1 MEAIKDSLASLR
13 LSGMR
18 KTLDE
23 RHRHALDQKLSYLE
37 FLELLLEDEQALRAG
52 KSYQRRLKQ
61 SRLNQQKRL
70 ETYDFSFQP
79 ELDRRLL
86 SELAGGRFIEQKQNV
101 VLMGKPG
108 VGKTHLANGLG
119 LKAVEQGRKV
129 FMIHANELIDQ
140 LHRSR
145 ADDSYHRLLKKLV
158 KYELLIIDE
167 LGFKSFPSRGTDD
180 FFEVIRRRY
189 EHASTI
195 ITTNRDFQGWETL
208 FGDVVI
214 ASAIIDR
221 IVHHG
226 HIIKILG
233 ESYRLK
239 PYKKDGKS
247 NTESKPKPQ

>member
-1 MEAIKDSLASLR
+1 MESLKDRLTALR

-18 KTLDE
+18 KMLDE
-23 RHRHALDQKLSYLE
+23 RHRHALEQKISYLE

-52 KSYQRRLKQ
+52 KSYERRLKQ

-108 VGKTHLANGLG
+108 VGKTHLANALG
-119 LKAVEQGRKV
+119 LKAIEQGQKV
-129 FMIHANELIDQ
+129 LLIHANELIDD

-145 ADDSYHRLLKKLV
+145 ADESYHRLLKKLV
-158 KYELLIIDE
+158 KYDVLIIDE

-233 ESYRLK
+233 ESYRLQ

-247 NTESKPKPQ
+247 SVASKPKPQ

>member
-1 MEAIKDSLASLR
+1 MEAIKNSLTALR
-13 LSGMR
+13 LSGMQ

-23 RHRHALDQKLSYLE
+23 RHRHALDQKISYLE
-37 FLELLLEDEQALRAG
+37 FLELLLEDEQAVRAG
-52 KSYQRRLKQ
+52 KSYQRRLNQ

-79 ELDRRLL
+79 ELDKRLL
-86 SELAGGRFIEQKQNV
+86 SELAGGRYIEQKQNV

-108 VGKTHLANGLG
+108 VGKTHLANALG
-119 LKAVEQGRKV
+119 LKAVEQGQKV
-129 FMIHANELIDQ
+129 LLVHANELIED
-140 LHRSR
+140 LNRSR
-145 ADDSYHRLLKKLV
+145 ADDSYQRLLKKLV
-158 KYELLIIDE
+158 KYDLLIIDE

-239 PYKKDGKS
+239 PYKKDEKS
-247 NTESKPKPQ
+247 GSESKPKNP